1 MNSGRLLADPILQ
14 HIGSERSDPICE
26 MPFLMFFCFFCVFKP
41 EEGMCHRYKST
52 VNELPLTRN
61 FFKFEFFKKSVEN
74 LVSLTME
81 LTSGDK
87 CFYRV
92 AELRR
97 TIPKR
102 KPL

>member
-1 MNSGRLLADPILQ
+1 MS
-14 HIGSERSDPICE
+14 
-26 MPFLMFFCFFCVFKP
+26 
-41 EEGMCHRYKST
+41 HRYKST

-61 FFKFEFFKKSVEN
+61 FFKFEFFEKSVEN

-81 LTSGDK
+81 LASGDK